1 MQDDT
6 PVTPFPPIG
15 CSGNPGTCP
24 SAATGSRATTTYEY
38 DSRGRKIRQKQAQGT
53 SDEAITEWDYD
64 LAGNNTEIR
73 HPCYFDS
80 NDSAYQK
87 AKTTTTYNGRNLPI
101 STTGLSVS
109 KLGGG
114 TYNISIAAVI
124 SKVADTPANGGAG
137 VVFANGSDGAVS
149 DCMS

>member
-1 MQDDT
+1 MAGRAAEYTQWPRVAQEKWSHT
-6 PVTPFPPIG
+6 P
-15 CSGNPGTCP
+15 CP
-24 SAATGSRATTTYEY
+24 
-38 DSRGRKIRQKQAQGT
+38 
-53 SDEAITEWDYD
+53 
-64 LAGNNTEIR
+64 LAVDGDQTDNVGL
-73 HPCYFDS
+73 D
-80 NDSAYQK
+80 
-87 AKTTTTYNGRNLPI
+87 

-114 TYNISIAAVI
+114 TYNITIAAVI